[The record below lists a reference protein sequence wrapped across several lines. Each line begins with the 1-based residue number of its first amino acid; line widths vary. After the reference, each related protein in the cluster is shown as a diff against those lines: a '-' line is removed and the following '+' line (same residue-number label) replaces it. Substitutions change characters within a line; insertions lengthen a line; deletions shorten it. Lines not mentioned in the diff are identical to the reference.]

1 MKSDYKALI
10 LGNGQLSWMLQM
22 QARRLGLNTLGIDQ
36 PLKKNL
42 KADIITFES
51 EFYSASELE
60 KKIQEQSQVFPS
72 LECMGLLQDRK
83 YQKASLVEAGL
94 PTSPFWL
101 IDNTEDLSLLFKQI
115 GAFVAKKRT
124 GGYDGFGTFIINSKL
139 DLKKF
144 SQNYHSQLKDFIFEK
159 KIKFQ
164 QERALQVARSFA
176 GDIQFFPMVETV
188 QQDNKCFYVTGPLKT
203 PEKLKKQI
211 YQWLNSIDYVGVMG
225 IEFFYS
231 QNNYLINEIAP
242 RVHNT
247 GHHTLDSC
255 NVDQFTMHWL
265 CLLSKK
271 LPQVELHTS
280 QFLMLNLIGKSEK
293 SVQFPSYFDGSL
305 YWYQKSNRK
314 GRKLGHIN
322 WLGKNKKAL
331 VTRAL
336 KYLKAWKL

>member
-1 MKSDYKALI
+1 MKSHYKALI
-10 LGNGQLSWMLQM
+10 LGRGQLSWMLQM
-22 QARRLGLNTLGIDQ
+22 QARRLGLTTEALDQ
-36 PLKKNL
+36 PLDQNL
-42 KADIITFES
+42 SADIITFES
-51 EFYSASELE
+51 EFYSAAALE
-60 KKIQEQSQVFPS
+60 KKIGSESQVFPS
-72 LECMGLLQDRK
+72 LECLGLLQDRK
-83 YQKASLVEAGL
+83 YQKASLIEADL
-94 PTSPFWL
+94 ATSPFWL
-101 IDNTEDLSLLFKQI
+101 VDTPEDLHQLFQEQKS
-115 GAFVAKKRT
+115 FVAKKRT
-124 GGYDGFGTFIINSKL
+124 GGYDGFGTYIVKTKTDLQSFLKSFDKTL
-139 DLKKF
+139 D
-144 SQNYHSQLKDFIFEK
+144 QFIFEK
-159 KIKFQ
+159 KISFQ
-164 QERALQVARSFA
+164 QERALQVARSFS

-188 QQDNKCFYVTGPLKT
+188 QKDNKCFYVTGPLKT
-203 PEKLKKQI
+203 PQSLKNKI
-211 YQWLNSIDYVGVMG
+211 SKWLDSIDYVGVMG

-231 QNNYLINEIAP
+231 NNQYLINEVAP

-271 LPQVELHTS
+271 LPKIEVRTS
-280 QFLMLNLIGKSEK
+280 QFIMLNLIGQSEK
-293 SVQFPSYFDGSL
+293 PVQFPTYFDGAL